1 MASEVDGWIGEPTRI
16 KHRAVIG
23 QKQKKIK
30 ENVKKKPKQCDRIK
44 KEKKKYRV
52 SLGSKIPDDV
62 TLFSDMMKK
71 NNKLLKFEF
80 KKISS

>member
-30 ENVKKKPKQCDRIK
+30 ENVKRKPKQCDRIK
-44 KEKKKYRV
+44 KEKKKV
-52 SLGSKIPDDV
+52 QGQFGKQD
-62 TLFSDMMKK
+62 T
-71 NNKLLKFEF
+71 
-80 KKISS
+80 